1 MASILE
7 GSCSAMWIMLSDL
20 LALPIV
26 PTLVLGQD
34 TRVRAYSMYII
45 IAEPIF
51 NPLMMNMEAVS
62 ETLDN
67 GFIFT

>member
-1 MASILE
+1 
-7 GSCSAMWIMLSDL
+7 
-20 LALPIV
+20 
-26 PTLVLGQD
+26 
-34 TRVRAYSMYII
+34 MYII
-45 IAEPIF
+45 IVEPLF